1 MLPSTWVDRPTLR
14 QGGTTIRYRRGNDKK
29 FKIIFLDFGFGTII
43 FMQMDW
49 NKIKA
54 GLVQFIKTK
63 WVKKIGIFILAVLFL
78 AIVFDQVLMPFFV
91 RLGQESVVPNLT
103 GLTQEEA
110 ETSLKD
116 KGLGL
121 RVIGEEYD
129 LKQPAG
135 TIIYQMPDSDSK
147 VKKGRKIK
155 VVLSKGGEKATVPQ
169 LKGMTYRQAELAL
182 ANRGLKIGIPVY
194 VSVDSLTRDEVIAN
208 FPSTGTVVPLG
219 MEVRVVV
226 NQEQTDTLE
235 IVKVPKFKGDNI
247 RDVSS
252 KIEKLGLKIGKI
264 EYKVKNKLLPGTV
277 LKQIPKEGAEV
288 RKGSIVELEVST
300 TD

>member
-1 MLPSTWVDRPTLR
+1 
-14 QGGTTIRYRRGNDKK
+14 
-29 FKIIFLDFGFGTII
+29 
-43 FMQMDW
+43 MDW

-54 GLVQFIKTK
+54 GSVRVTKTK
-63 WVKKIGIFILAVLFL
+63 WVKRVGIFILAVLFFFL
-78 AIVFDQVLMPFFV
+78 VFDQILMPFFV

-110 ETSLKD
+110 ETILKD

-129 LKQPAG
+129 LKRPGG
-135 TIIYQMPDSDSK
+135 TIIYQMPDSASK

-182 ANRGLKIGIPVY
+182 ANRGLKIGNPVY
-194 VSVDSLTRDEVIAN
+194 VSVDSLPRDEVIAS
-208 FPSTGTVVPLG
+208 FPSSGTVVPLG
-219 MEVRVVV
+219 MEIRVMV
-226 NQEQTDTLE
+226 NQEQADTLE
-235 IVKVPKFKGDNI
+235 IVKVPKFKDKNI
-247 RDVSS
+247 REVSS
-252 KIEKLGLKIGKI
+252 EINKLGLKLGKI

>member
-14 QGGTTIRYRRGNDKK
+14 QGGTTIRYRRGDDKK
-29 FKIIFLDFGFGTII
+29 FKTIFLDFGFGKII
-43 FMQMDW
+43 FMEMVW

-54 GLVQFIKTK
+54 GLVQLIKTK
-63 WVKKIGIFILAVLFL
+63 WVKRVGIFVLAVLFL

-110 ETSLKD
+110 ETILKD

-129 LKQPAG
+129 LKRPAG
-135 TIIYQMPDSDSK
+135 TIIYQMPDSASK
-147 VKKGRKIK
+147 VKRGRKIK

-169 LKGMTYRQAELAL
+169 LKGMTYGQAELAL
-182 ANRGLKIGIPVY
+182 ANRGLKIGNPVY
-194 VSVDSLTRDEVIAN
+194 VSVDSLHRDEVIAS
-208 FPSTGTVVPLG
+208 FPSAGTVVPLG
-219 MEVRVVV
+219 MEIRVVV

-247 RDVSS
+247 RDVNS
-252 KIEKLGLKIGKI
+252 KIEKLGLKLGKI

-277 LKQIPKEGAEV
+277 LKQIPKEGA
-288 RKGSIVELEVST
+288 
-300 TD
+300 

>member
-1 MLPSTWVDRPTLR
+1 MEMV
-14 QGGTTIRYRRGNDKK
+14 
-29 FKIIFLDFGFGTII
+29 
-43 FMQMDW
+43 W

-54 GLVQFIKTK
+54 ELVQLIKTK
-63 WVKKIGIFILAVLFL
+63 WARRIGIFVLAVLFL
-78 AIVFDQVLMPFFV
+78 FLVFDQVLMPFFV
-91 RLGQESVVPNLT
+91 RLGQESVVPNVT

-110 ETSLKD
+110 ETILKD
-116 KGLGL
+116 KGLDL

-129 LKQPAG
+129 LKRPAG

-147 VKKGRKIK
+147 VKGGRKIK

-169 LKGMTYRQAELAL
+169 LKSMSYRQAELAL
-182 ANRGLKIGIPVY
+182 DGRGLKIGNPVY
-194 VSVDSLTRDEVIAN
+194 ISVDSLPRDEVIAS
-208 FPSTGTVVPLG
+208 FPSAGTVVPLG
-219 MEVRVVV
+219 MEIRVLV

-235 IVKVPKFKGDNI
+235 IVKVPKFKGENI
-247 RDVSS
+247 REVSS
-252 KIEKLGLKIGKI
+252 EIEKLGLKLGKI

-288 RKGSIVELEVST
+288 RKRSIVELEVST

>member
-1 MLPSTWVDRPTLR
+1 
-14 QGGTTIRYRRGNDKK
+14 
-29 FKIIFLDFGFGTII
+29 
-43 FMQMDW
+43 MQMNW

-54 GLVQFIKTK
+54 GLVRFIKTK
-63 WVKKIGIFILAVLFL
+63 WVKRVGIFILAVLFL
-78 AIVFDQVLMPFFV
+78 FLVFDQVLMPFFV
-91 RLGQESVVPNLT
+91 RLGQESVVPNVT

-110 ETSLKD
+110 ETILKD

-129 LKQPAG
+129 LKRPTG
-135 TIIYQMPDSDSK
+135 TIIYQMPDSASK

-155 VVLSKGGEKATVPQ
+155 VVLSKGSEKATVPQ
-169 LKGMTYRQAELAL
+169 LKGMSYRQAELAL
-182 ANRGLKIGIPVY
+182 DGRGLKIGNPVY
-194 VSVDSLTRDEVIAN
+194 VSVDSLPRGEVIAS
-208 FPSTGTVVPLG
+208 FPSAGTVVPLG
-219 MEVRVVV
+219 MEIRVLV
-226 NQEQTDTLE
+226 NHEQTDTLE
-235 IVKVPKFKGDNI
+235 IVKVPKFKGSNI
-247 RDVSS
+247 REVSS
-252 KIEKLGLKIGKI
+252 EIEKIGLKLGKI

>member
-1 MLPSTWVDRPTLR
+1 MEMV
-14 QGGTTIRYRRGNDKK
+14 
-29 FKIIFLDFGFGTII
+29 
-43 FMQMDW
+43 W

-54 GLVQFIKTK
+54 GIVQLIKTK
-63 WVKKIGIFILAVLFL
+63 WVKRVGIFILAVLFFFL
-78 AIVFDQVLMPFFV
+78 VFDQVLMPFFV

-110 ETSLKD
+110 ETILRD
-116 KGLGL
+116 KGLDL

-129 LKQPAG
+129 LKLPAG
-135 TIIYQMPDSDSK
+135 TIVYQMPDSESK
-147 VKKGRKIK
+147 VKRGRKIK

-169 LKGMTYRQAELAL
+169 LKGRTYRQAELAL
-182 ANRGLKIGIPVY
+182 ANRGLKIGNPVY
-194 VSVDSLTRDEVIAN
+194 VFVDSLPRDEVIAS
-208 FPSTGTVVPLG
+208 FPSAGTVVPLG
-219 MEVRVVV
+219 MEIRVLI
-226 NQEQTDTLE
+226 NQEQTNTLE

-252 KIEKLGLKIGKI
+252 EIEKLGLKIGKI